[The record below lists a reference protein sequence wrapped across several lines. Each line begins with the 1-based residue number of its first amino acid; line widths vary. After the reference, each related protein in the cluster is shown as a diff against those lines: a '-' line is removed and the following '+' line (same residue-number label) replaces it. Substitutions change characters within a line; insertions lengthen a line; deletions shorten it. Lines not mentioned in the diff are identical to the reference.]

1 MKITELIAL
10 ACAVT
15 AGSVAFNMM
24 SRYMDS
30 YRAQYREYM
39 RDQQAIVA
47 PEPTKPK
54 AELATV
60 VTVQRTLTFGYEIRR
75 EDLKLAKWPADAVP
89 EGAYRRIEDVFKGEH
104 APRIKLDVGAGE
116 VLLHSKVNTS
126 HQGSAI
132 AMLLPPGL
140 RAVTIKINEIRGV
153 AGFVRPSDRVDI
165 LLTEKSNDNEVKPNL
180 ATRVLL
186 QNVLVLGIDQ
196 DARVKSDQ
204 PRVANSMTVA
214 VALEDA
220 QKLALAST
228 VGFLSLALRHPQQ
241 PAIDSTRGVS
251 LADLKLLAKETGG
264 GSSTVQVVRATKS
277 ADYTVPQAGGGAR

>member
-1 MKITELIAL
+1 MKLTELIAL

-24 SRYMDS
+24 SRYMDT
-30 YRAQYREYM
+30 YRAQYREHM
-39 RDQQAIVA
+39 REQYATVA
-47 PEPTKPK
+47 PEPAKPK
-54 AELATV
+54 AELANV
-60 VTVQRTLTFGYEIRR
+60 VTVQRSLTFGYGIRR
-75 EDLKLAKWPADAVP
+75 EDLKLVKWPADAVP
-89 EGAYRRIEDVFKGEH
+89 EGAYRSIEDVFKGEH
-104 APRIKLDVGAGE
+104 APRIKIDVGAGE
-116 VLLHSKVNTS
+116 VLLHSKVNTT

-132 AMLLPPGL
+132 SMLLPPGL

-165 LLTEKSNDNEVKPNL
+165 LLTEKADDKKANL

-196 DARVKSDQ
+196 DATMKSGE

-214 VALEDA
+214 VSLEDA

-228 VGFLSLALRHPQQ
+228 VGFLSLALRHPMQ
-241 PAIDSTRGVS
+241 PVVDRTRGIS
-251 LADLKLLAKETGG
+251 LADLQLLAKQETGG
-264 GSSTVQVVRATKS
+264 NATVMVVRATKS
-277 ADYTVPQAGGGAR
+277 SDYSVPQSARARP

>member
-1 MKITELIAL
+1 MKLTELIAL

-30 YRAQYREYM
+30 YRAQYREHM
-39 RDQQAIVA
+39 RDQYAQVA
-47 PEPTKPK
+47 PEPAKPR
-54 AELATV
+54 ADLATV
-60 VTVQRTLTFGYEIRR
+60 VTVQRSLTFGYQIRR
-75 EDLKLAKWPADAVP
+75 DDLKLTKWPAEAVP
-89 EGAYRRIEDVFKGEH
+89 EGAFRSIDDVFKGEH
-104 APRIKLDVGAGE
+104 SPRIKLDVGAGE

-132 AMLLPPGL
+132 SMLLPKGL

-165 LLTEKSNDNEVKPNL
+165 LLTEKSDDKEANL
-180 ATRVLL
+180 STRVLL
-186 QNVLVLGIDQ
+186 QNILVLGVDQ
-196 DARVKSDQ
+196 DTRLNNNQ

-214 VALEDA
+214 VSLEEA

-228 VGFLSLALRHPQQ
+228 VGFLSLALRHPLQ
-241 PAIDSTRGVS
+241 PVVDRIREIS
-251 LADLKLLAKETGG
+251 LADLHLIAMKGDRNSNG
-264 GSSTVQVVRATKS
+264 NSNVQVVRATKA
-277 ADYTVPQAGGGAR
+277 ADYLVPRTGH

>member
-30 YRAQYREYM
+30 YRAQYHEYM
-39 RDQQAIVA
+39 RNQHAVVE
-47 PEPTKPK
+47 PEPAKPK

-60 VTVQRTLTFGYEIRR
+60 VTAQRSLTFGYEIRR
-75 EDLKLAKWPADAVP
+75 QDLKLTKWPADAVP
-89 EGAYRRIEDVFKGEH
+89 EGAYRSVEDVFKGEH
-104 APRIKLDVGAGE
+104 APRIKIDVGAGE
-116 VLLHSKVNTS
+116 VLLHSKVNAS

-132 AMLLPPGL
+132 SMLLPPGL

-165 LLTEKSNDNEVKPNL
+165 LLTEKSNDNKVKPNL

-214 VALEDA
+214 VSLEDA

-251 LADLKLLAKETGG
+251 LADLTVMAKETGG

-277 ADYTVPQAGGGAR
+277 SDYTVPQFAGVQR